1 MDSFKLILLPWTLAC
16 ICIPGLAQ
24 SADESSDS
32 LAPEQ
37 LLARQ
42 IENRTQ
48 LAQEIAAQHLL
59 AHLRA
64 DELMAQ
70 HKFGLARHTLR
81 RAQQAL
87 ISRRDDI
94 PQTIFTF
101 LETLGCQKLLAIDSQ
116 ELIFLR
122 KRLAGERA
130 RRAELA
136 SKVPQ
141 TPAEGHF
148 VQAPATLLPP
158 KPSATAKATAPL
170 KPIPTPRLA
179 AGALRWVRRG
189 LQRRISI
196 VQYDDTTLADVLDDL
211 RSKSS
216 TNIVTNWQ
224 SLANLGID
232 KTTSVSLNLRNISA
246 GRVLKIILQNLSSPY
261 ARISYIIQDDVV
273 FIASAEDLDMIL
285 ELGVYEI
292 ADLLMETKDKRGGPQ
307 FSPGGYDRDRSDRQ
321 RPDNSRRPR

>member
-1 MDSFKLILLPWTLAC
+1 MDRFKLALVFCTL
-16 ICIPGLAQ
+16 ICFCPVGPAQ
-24 SADESSDS
+24 SAEESSDS
-32 LAPEQ
+32 AAPEQ

-42 IENRTQ
+42 IESRTQ
-48 LAQEIAAQHLL
+48 LAQEISAEHLL
-59 AHLRA
+59 ARIKA
-64 DELMAQ
+64 DELMVQ
-70 HKFGLARHTLR
+70 HKFGLARHTVR

-122 KRLAGERA
+122 KRLAAERA

-141 TPAEGHF
+141 TP
-148 VQAPATLLPP
+148 QAPATILPP
-158 KPSATAKATAPL
+158 KPSATLKATAPL

-179 AGALRWVRRG
+179 PAALRRVRRG
-189 LQRRISI
+189 FQRRISI
-196 VQYDDTTLADVLDDL
+196 VQYDDTSLADVLDDL
-211 RSKSS
+211 RSKSG
-216 TNIVTNWQ
+216 TNIVANWQ
-224 SLANLGID
+224 SLANVGID
-232 KTTSVSLNLRNISA
+232 KTTAVSLNLRNISA
-246 GRVLKIILQNLSSPY
+246 GRVLKMILQNLSSPY

-285 ELGVYEI
+285 ELVVYEI
-292 ADLLMETKDKRGGPQ
+292 ADLLMETKDKRGGPE
-307 FSPGGYDRDRSDRQ
+307 FSPDGYDRDRSDR
-321 RPDNSRRPR
+321 PR

>member
-1 MDSFKLILLPWTLAC
+1 MDRFKLTLLFCSLVCFCPLG
-16 ICIPGLAQ
+16 PAQ

-32 LAPEQ
+32 PAPEQ

-42 IENRTQ
+42 IESRTE
-48 LAQEIAAQHLL
+48 LAEEIAAQHLL
-59 AHLRA
+59 ARLRA

-70 HKFGLARHTLR
+70 HKFGLARHSLR
-81 RAQQAL
+81 GAQQAL

-101 LETLGCQKLLAIDSQ
+101 LETLGCQKLLAIDRQ

-122 KRLAGERA
+122 KRVASERA
-130 RRAELA
+130 GRAKLA
-136 SKVPQ
+136 SKIPQ
-141 TPAEGHF
+141 TPATG
-148 VQAPATLLPP
+148 AL
-158 KPSATAKATAPL
+158 PSARAAPSRATVAAKSAPTRQL
-170 KPIPTPRLA
+170 VVGP
-179 AGALRWVRRG
+179 LRSVRRG

-196 VQYDDTTLADVLDDL
+196 VQYDDTPLSDVLDDL
-211 RSKSS
+211 RDKTG
-216 TNIVTNWQ
+216 TNIIANWQ

-232 KTTSVSLNLRNISA
+232 KSTAVSLNLRNVSA
-246 GRVLKIILQNLSSPY
+246 GQVLRIILQNLSSLY
-261 ARISYIIQDDVV
+261 ARISYIIQDDIV
-273 FIASAEDLDMIL
+273 FIASGEDLDMIL
-285 ELGVYEI
+285 ELQVYEI